1 MIVKYILLK
10 FIFCVDGDVF
20 FSFFIVLQQIKNLF
34 EDKNPIGLKR
44 RVQLNWQPWVQIP
57 SPHSQVLS

>member
-44 RVQLNWQPWVQIP
+44 RVQNWQP
-57 SPHSQVLS
+57 